1 MRLRRVKKFLTLN
14 SKTTTIASI
23 IMSQKKILLIDDE
36 LDILEILTYNL
47 EKEGYEIHT
56 ASNGNEGIEVAKK
69 VLPDLILLDV
79 MMPEKDG
86 IETCQDLRKIKE
98 LQKTLIVF
106 LSARSEEFSQLAG
119 FQAGANDYVV
129 KLIKPKILIS
139 KVNALLQLTSQ
150 ISDSSK
156 LIEIGDLVID
166 KDNFR
171 VSKAGQQF
179 LLPKKEFD
187 LLYLLAS
194 NTDKVFKREEIL
206 EKVWGNDVIVGER
219 TIDVHIRR
227 LREKLGINTIQTLKG
242 IGYKLIV

>member
-1 MRLRRVKKFLTLN
+1 MNR
-14 SKTTTIASI
+14 
-23 IMSQKKILLIDDE
+23 KKILLIDDE
-36 LDILEILTYNL
+36 QDILEIISYNL
-47 EKEGYEIHT
+47 EKEGYQVFT
-56 ASNGNEGIEVAKK
+56 AGNGNEGIAKAK
-69 VLPDLILLDV
+69 EILPDLILLDV

-119 FQAGANDYVV
+119 YQAGANDYIV
-129 KLIKPKILIS
+129 KLIKPKVLIS
-139 KVNALLQLTSQ
+139 KVAALLQLGANSNEN
-150 ISDSSK
+150 SNY
-156 LIEIGDLVID
+156 IEIGDLIID
-166 KDNFR
+166 KDNFK
-171 VSKAGQQF
+171 VSKAKEEF

-194 NTDKVFKREEIL
+194 NTEKVFKREEIL
-206 EKVWGNDVIVGER
+206 ERVWGNDVIVGER

-242 IGYKLIV
+242 IGYKLVV

>member
-1 MRLRRVKKFLTLN
+1 MN
-14 SKTTTIASI
+14 
-23 IMSQKKILLIDDE
+23 QKKILLIDDE
-36 LDILEILTYNL
+36 QDILEILSYNL
-47 EKEGYEIHT
+47 EKEGYEVYT
-56 ASNGNEGIEVAKK
+56 ASNGNEGIEKAKQII
-69 VLPDLILLDV
+69 PDLILLDV

-119 FQAGANDYVV
+119 FQAGANDYIV
-129 KLIKPKILIS
+129 KIIKPKILIS

-150 ISDSSK
+150 VSDTAK
-156 LIEIGDLVID
+156 NITVGDLTID

-171 VSKAGQQF
+171 VSKGGQQF

-194 NTDKVFKREEIL
+194 NTNKVFKREEIL

-219 TIDVHIRR
+219 TIYVHIRR
-227 LREKLGINTIQTLKG
+227 LREKLGIGTIQTLKG
-242 IGYKLIV
+242 IGYKLVV

>member
-1 MRLRRVKKFLTLN
+1 MN
-14 SKTTTIASI
+14 P
-23 IMSQKKILLIDDE
+23 KKILLIDDE
-36 LDILEILTYNL
+36 QDILELLSYNL
-47 EKEGYEIHT
+47 EKEGYEVFT
-56 ASNGNEGIEVAKK
+56 ANDGNEGIEKAKQI
-69 VLPDLILLDV
+69 VPDLILLDV

-119 FQAGANDYVV
+119 FQAGANDYIV
-129 KLIKPKILIS
+129 KIIKPKVLIS
-139 KVNALLQLTSQ
+139 KVNALLQLTSHV
-150 ISDSSK
+150 SDSSK
-156 LIEIGDLVID
+156 NIEIGDLIID
-166 KDNFR
+166 RDNFR
-171 VSKAGQQF
+171 VTKSGQQF

-227 LREKLGINTIQTLKG
+227 LREKLGIESIQTLKG
-242 IGYKLIV
+242 IGYKLVV

>member
-1 MRLRRVKKFLTLN
+1 MNR
-14 SKTTTIASI
+14 
-23 IMSQKKILLIDDE
+23 KKILLIDDE
-36 LDILEILTYNL
+36 QDILEIISYNL
-47 EKEGYEIHT
+47 EKEGYQVFT
-56 ASNGNEGIEVAKK
+56 AANGNEGIAKAK
-69 VLPDLILLDV
+69 EILPDLILLDV

-119 FQAGANDYVV
+119 YQAGANDYIV
-129 KLIKPKILIS
+129 KLIKPKVLIS
-139 KVNALLQLTSQ
+139 KVAALLQLGA
-150 ISDSSK
+150 SSNENSNY
-156 LIEIGDLVID
+156 IEIGDLIID
-166 KDNFR
+166 KDNFK
-171 VSKAGQQF
+171 VTKAKEEF

-206 EKVWGNDVIVGER
+206 ERVWGNDVIVGER

-242 IGYKLIV
+242 IGYKLVV

>member
-1 MRLRRVKKFLTLN
+1 MNR
-14 SKTTTIASI
+14 
-23 IMSQKKILLIDDE
+23 KKILLIDDE
-36 LDILEILTYNL
+36 QDILEIISYNL
-47 EKEGYEIHT
+47 EKEGYEVFT
-56 ASNGNEGIEVAKK
+56 ASNGNEGISKAKE

-86 IETCQDLRKIKE
+86 IETCQELRQIKE

-119 FQAGANDYVV
+119 YQAGANDYIV
-129 KLIKPKILIS
+129 KLIKPKVLIS
-139 KVNALLQLTSQ
+139 KVAALLQLGANSNEN
-150 ISDSSK
+150 SNY
-156 LIEIGDLVID
+156 IEIGDLIID
-166 KDNFR
+166 KDNFK
-171 VSKAGQQF
+171 VTKAKEEF

-206 EKVWGNDVIVGER
+206 ERVWGNDVIVGER

-242 IGYKLIV
+242 IGYKLVV

>member
-1 MRLRRVKKFLTLN
+1 
-14 SKTTTIASI
+14 
-23 IMSQKKILLIDDE
+23 MSQRKILLIDDE
-36 LDILEILTYNL
+36 LDILEILSYNL
-47 EKEGYEIHT
+47 EKEGYQVFT
-56 ASNGNEGIEVAKK
+56 ANNGNEGIAKAK
-69 VLPDLILLDV
+69 EIIPDLILLDV

-86 IETCQDLRKIKE
+86 IETCQELRQIKE

-119 FQAGANDYVV
+119 FNAGANDYVV
-129 KLIKPKILIS
+129 KLIKPKVLIS

-150 ISDSSK
+150 VSDNSK
-156 LIEIGDLVID
+156 LIEIGDLIID
-166 KDNFR
+166 RDNFK
-171 VSKAGQQF
+171 VSKSGTPF

-194 NTDKVFKREEIL
+194 NTEKVFKREEIL

-227 LREKLGINTIQTLKG
+227 LREKLGIDSIQTLKG
-242 IGYKLIV
+242 IGYKLVV

>member
-1 MRLRRVKKFLTLN
+1 MK
-14 SKTTTIASI
+14 
-23 IMSQKKILLIDDE
+23 QKKILLIDDE
-36 LDILEILTYNL
+36 QDILEILSYNL
-47 EKEGYEIHT
+47 EKEGYDVST
-56 ASNGNEGIEVAKK
+56 AQNGIEGIEKAREII
-69 VLPDLILLDV
+69 PDLILLDV

-98 LQKTLIVF
+98 LQQTLIVF

-119 FQAGANDYVV
+119 FQAGANDYIV
-129 KLIKPKILIS
+129 KIIKPKILIS
-139 KVNALLQLTSQ
+139 KVNALLQLTSRV
-150 ISDSSK
+150 SDSTK
-156 LIEIGDLVID
+156 NIEIGDLIID
-166 KDNFR
+166 KNNFR

-227 LREKLGINTIQTLKG
+227 LREKLGLRTIQTLKG
-242 IGYKLIV
+242 IGYKLVV

>member
-1 MRLRRVKKFLTLN
+1 MNR
-14 SKTTTIASI
+14 
-23 IMSQKKILLIDDE
+23 KKILLIDDE
-36 LDILEILTYNL
+36 QDILEIISYNL
-47 EKEGYEIHT
+47 EKEGYQVFT
-56 ASNGNEGIEVAKK
+56 AANGNEGIAKAK
-69 VLPDLILLDV
+69 EILPDLILLDV

-119 FQAGANDYVV
+119 YQAGANDYIV
-129 KLIKPKILIS
+129 KLIKPKVLIS
-139 KVNALLQLTSQ
+139 KVAALLQLGANSHEN
-150 ISDSSK
+150 SNY
-156 LIEIGDLVID
+156 IEIGDLIID
-166 KDNFR
+166 KDNFK
-171 VSKAGQQF
+171 VTKAKEEF

-206 EKVWGNDVIVGER
+206 ERVWGNDVIVGER

-242 IGYKLIV
+242 IGYKLVV

>member
-1 MRLRRVKKFLTLN
+1 MNR
-14 SKTTTIASI
+14 
-23 IMSQKKILLIDDE
+23 KKILLIDDE
-36 LDILEILTYNL
+36 QDILEIISYNL
-47 EKEGYEIHT
+47 EKEGYQVFT
-56 ASNGNEGIEVAKK
+56 ASNGNEGIDKAKEL
-69 VLPDLILLDV
+69 LPDLILLDV

-119 FQAGANDYVV
+119 YQAGANDYIV
-129 KLIKPKILIS
+129 KLIKPKVLVS
-139 KVNALLQLTSQ
+139 KVAALLQLGAQSQ
-150 ISDSSK
+150 ENSNY
-156 LIEIGDLVID
+156 IEIGDLIID
-166 KDNFR
+166 KDNFK
-171 VSKAGQQF
+171 VSKGKEEF

-242 IGYKLIV
+242 IGYKLVV